1 MAGYMPH
8 QSRAD
13 DYARGK
19 IHRNERN
26 KSSRRGIAADAVQ
39 SRIVSATANRIF
51 MPLAYKY
58 VIQFTMNYL
67 RLVSTYTFGSLPGR
81 QGFFFVADK

>member
-1 MAGYMPH
+1 
-8 QSRAD
+8 
-13 DYARGK
+13 
-19 IHRNERN
+19 
-26 KSSRRGIAADAVQ
+26 
-39 SRIVSATANRIF
+39 

-81 QGFFFVADK
+81 QGFFFVAGK